1 MNMVD
6 RFFTFQE
13 ATRTRDWLLHL
24 SAGQDLMQDMVS
36 MNRIK
41 YRRMWAVYLA
51 DMVQLEKDDPD
62 IWKSFMEGNFS
73 CQKSDI
79 QGTAIGR
86 DHAGEQ
92 VNKVFKTR
100 GGISGIKRNENSR
113 ARHFLLAG
121 TCGTIS
127 DEMLKL
133 GGGDSSRKSNKHH
146 ELNESFTSRQNS
158 SVSSLIEIFDRQNLD
173 FGSEDQNLRN
183 IVTGQM
189 FSFMPFFFIFHGLI
203 SAN

>member
-1 MNMVD
+1 
-6 RFFTFQE
+6 
-13 ATRTRDWLLHL
+13 
-24 SAGQDLMQDMVS
+24 

-51 DMVQLEKDDPD
+51 DMVQLEKDEPD

-92 VNKVFKTR
+92 VNKVLKTR
-100 GGISGIKRNENSR
+100 GGITGITRNENSR
-113 ARHFLLAG
+113 TRHFLLAPVLQS
-121 TCGTIS
+121 IS

-133 GGGDSSRKSNKHH
+133 GGGIHQGSQTNT
-146 ELNESFTSRQNS
+146 TS
-158 SVSSLIEIFDRQNLD
+158 
-173 FGSEDQNLRN
+173 
-183 IVTGQM
+183 
-189 FSFMPFFFIFHGLI
+189 
-203 SAN
+203 